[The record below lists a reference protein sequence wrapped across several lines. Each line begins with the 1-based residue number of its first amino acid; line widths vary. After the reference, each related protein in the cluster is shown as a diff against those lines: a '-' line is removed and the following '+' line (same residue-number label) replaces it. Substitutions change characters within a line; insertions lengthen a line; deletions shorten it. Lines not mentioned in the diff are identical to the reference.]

1 MATMD
6 GHERRILNEAIE
18 QAYLETSLLASDI
31 ESYFYT
37 GSGQNLLLLKSF
49 YKAANFLYRITANQ
63 DVMID
68 KAKEEIVVMRG
79 WLDGPPPKDS
89 NKDIDRALRDGVLA
103 FNKYDIALN
112 QVGLITLPHK
122 GK

>member
-49 YKAANFLYRITANQ
+49 YKAVNFLYRITANQ
-63 DVMID
+63 DVMR
-68 KAKEEIVVMRG
+68 A
-79 WLDGPPPKDS
+79 WLDGPPPKET

-103 FNKYDIALN
+103 FNKYDVALN

>member
-1 MATMD
+1 MTMD

-18 QAYLETSLLASDI
+18 QAYLEVSLLASDI

-37 GSGQNLLLLKSF
+37 DNGQNNLLLKSF

-68 KAKEEIVVMRG
+68 KAKEEIAIMRA
-79 WLDGPPPKDS
+79 WLDGPPPKD
-89 NKDIDRALRDGVLA
+89 KDIDRALRDGILA